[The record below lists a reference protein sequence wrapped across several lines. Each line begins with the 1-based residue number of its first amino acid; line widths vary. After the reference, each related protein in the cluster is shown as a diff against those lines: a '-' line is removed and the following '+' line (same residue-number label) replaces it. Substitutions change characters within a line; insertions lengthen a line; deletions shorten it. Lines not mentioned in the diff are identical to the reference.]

1 MAAHLCDNM
10 HAMLCMPVP
19 VFPPTIA
26 PCSSPCGA
34 QVVAFCREK
43 GVGLVIIGPEV
54 PLVAGLADDLEAAGV
69 PTWGPKAKAA
79 QLEGSKAFMKVCW
92 YRYQKFGHFVSI
104 FA

>member
-1 MAAHLCDNM
+1 
-10 HAMLCMPVP
+10 MLCMPVTAFGIE
-19 VFPPTIA
+19 FPRTITS
-26 PCSSPCGA
+26 CNSSCGA

-79 QLEGSKAFMKVCW
+79 QLEGSKAFMKVC
-92 YRYQKFGHFVSI
+92 Q
-104 FA
+104 

>member
-1 MAAHLCDNM
+1 M
-10 HAMLCMPVP
+10 HAMLCMPVTAFGIE
-19 VFPPTIA
+19 FPRTIT
-26 PCSSPCGA
+26 PCNSSCGA

-79 QLEGSKAFMKVCW
+79 QLEGSKAFMKVC
-92 YRYQKFGHFVSI
+92 Q
-104 FA
+104 